1 MAHLLVHWNAACAG
15 YDHMDDEEAEVMEQR
30 ETDVLV
36 DLGFDVPYPDRNY
49 TPQPLA

>member
-1 MAHLLVHWNAACAG
+1 MQLFSYFYHFGGKVV
-15 YDHMDDEEAEVMEQR
+15 EEAEVMEQR

>member
-1 MAHLLVHWNAACAG
+1 MAVSC
-15 YDHMDDEEAEVMEQR
+15 DRVIMEQR